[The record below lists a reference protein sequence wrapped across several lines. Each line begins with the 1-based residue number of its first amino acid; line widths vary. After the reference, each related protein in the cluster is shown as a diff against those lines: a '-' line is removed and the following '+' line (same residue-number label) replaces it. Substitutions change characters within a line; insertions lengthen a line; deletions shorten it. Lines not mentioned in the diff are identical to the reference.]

1 MKKLLVMRVSLSWMS
16 WYICDAVGQLS
27 DTYRYSIRRFCD
39 ICFILRTDMLAVERE
54 LKYHFQLLISLGVT

>member
-1 MKKLLVMRVSLSWMS
+1 MKGLLVMRVSLSWLS

-27 DTYRYSIRRFCD
+27 DTYNYRYSN

-54 LKYHFQLLISLGVT
+54 LEYHFQLQRLVISLGVT